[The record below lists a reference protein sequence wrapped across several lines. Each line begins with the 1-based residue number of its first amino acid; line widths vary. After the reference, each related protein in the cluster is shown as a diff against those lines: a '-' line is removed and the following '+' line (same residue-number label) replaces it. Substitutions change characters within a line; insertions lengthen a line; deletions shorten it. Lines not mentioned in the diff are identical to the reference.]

1 MKRIPLL
8 VLFALAVPLISAGD
22 GPISKEEAKKLKNPV
37 PFTTKSI
44 AQGKGIFVR
53 MCSSCH
59 GMDGK
64 SAIDVVADAT
74 DLTDP
79 SGYKSGTS
87 EGEIFRSIRDGQ
99 SASMP
104 SFKSQLKSDE
114 EIWQLVNFIENLWP
128 DSVRPKP
135 QSSK

>member
-1 MKRIPLL
+1 MKQISLLALFAFAIPL
-8 VLFALAVPLISAGD
+8 ALAGD
-22 GPISKEEAKKLKNPV
+22 GPISQDDARKLKNPV
-37 PFTTKSI
+37 AYTSKSI
-44 AQGKGIFVR
+44 ALGKGIFIR

-64 SAIDVVADAT
+64 STIDVVADAT
-74 DLTDP
+74 DLTEP
-79 SGYKSGTS
+79 KGYKSGAS

-104 SFKSQLKSDE
+104 SFKSQIKSE
-114 EIWQLVNFIENLWP
+114 EDLWHLVNFIENLWP
-128 DSVRPKP
+128 DSDRPKP

>member
-1 MKRIPLL
+1 MKQIPLL
-8 VLFALAVPLISAGD
+8 ALFALAVPLASAGD
-22 GPISKEEAKKLKNPV
+22 GPISQDEAKKLKNPI
-37 PFTTKSI
+37 PYTSKSI
-44 AQGKGIFVR
+44 AQGKGIFIR

-74 DLTDP
+74 DLTEP
-79 SGYKSGTS
+79 KGYKSGTS

-104 SFKSQLKSDE
+104 SFKSQIKTE
-114 EIWQLVNFIENLWP
+114 EDLWHLVNFIENLWP
-128 DSVRPKP
+128 DSDRPKP